1 MAKYAVSKLHRFKT
15 FAAKVT
21 MVSRRVF
28 SRVRSHFSTPDAV
41 EQQMARLPLIQ
52 SADDLAGKVVL
63 ITGASQGV
71 GLVLA
76 RAFADKGAFVALV
89 GRRKEPLDAAAK
101 AIGDDKARAFAGDV
115 STPGT
120 ADRLVAEIA
129 AAYGPVDI
137 LINNAGVG
145 GPWGKPF
152 WEVSEEDYAET
163 IRINLD
169 GAFQMG
175 RAVAA
180 AAVSA
185 QRPCRIINVTSV
197 ATEMSVPGIAAYSS
211 SKAGLED
218 LTRAMAS
225 DAAGGGVVA
234 VTVSLHSVQ
243 TERKAAHDWASNALL
258 PPTAVVVP
266 AFLHAATAPAGQ
278 VQGRSIAAWRFAD
291 EAAAE
296 ALLAGPVAAIKPIA
310 YPPFMH
316 RGAEVARD
324 PLRFSINDRAE
335 NPYGPS
341 DLVAEAVQKALRA
354 APLSHYPEERHETLT
369 AALAAHHD
377 LPADSFAIGNGSWE
391 VLARLVSIFAK
402 RGEEV
407 VSHSPGWF
415 GFNMVCAR
423 AGVQQVTSPFTLTG
437 PDGPSH
443 NLDALLERITPRTRL
458 VYLIHPS
465 NPEGVPLRQSE
476 MEAFLAK
483 IPDHLPVIVDEAY
496 IDYATGEA
504 LFDTVAAVRNSGKNI
519 IGLRTFSK
527 FHALAGARVGYAYAR
542 PELADL
548 IRRSEHIFAVSS
560 LSEAAAVAALKDTA
574 RNTRLRGVFDAER
587 ARVTEGLAARG
598 LDPLPSE
605 APYVL
610 AKRPEGIEA
619 AMDALEDQGIYIAR
633 YAFHGDQY
641 MMFPVGK
648 PATTDAIFK
657 ALDRVKGHVAA

>member
-1 MAKYAVSKLHRFKT
+1 MAYFAVSKLHRIKT
-15 FAAKVT
+15 FAAKAT
-21 MVSRRVF
+21 MVAR
-28 SRVRSHFSTPDAV
+28 RVRSHFSTPDAV
-41 EQQMARLPLIQ
+41 EQQMAKLPLIQ
-52 SADDLAGKVVL
+52 SAEELAGKCVL

-76 RAFADKGAFVALV
+76 RAFADKGARVALI
-89 GRRKEPLDAAAK
+89 GRRLQPLEEAAK
-101 AIGDDKARAFAGDV
+101 TITAAQAFAGDV
-115 STPGT
+115 SRLGT
-120 ADRLVAEIA
+120 ADRLVADVTA
-129 AAYGPVDI
+129 AFGPVDI

-152 WEVSEEDYAET
+152 WQVDEGAFAET
-163 IRINLD
+163 VEINLN

-180 AAVSA
+180 AAVAAS
-185 QRPCRIINVTSV
+185 RPCRIINVTSV
-197 ATEMSVPGIAAYSS
+197 ATEMSFPGIAAYSG

-243 TERKAAHDWASNALL
+243 TERKAEHDWASNALL
-258 PPTAVVVP
+258 PPTEVVVP
-266 AFLHAATAPAGQ
+266 AFLHAATAPAAQ
-278 VQGRSIAAWRFAD
+278 VQGRAIAAWRFAD
-291 EAAAE
+291 DAVAE
-296 ALLAGPVAAIKPIA
+296 ARLAGPNAAIQPIA

-316 RGAEVARD
+316 RGAVVARD

-341 DLVAEAVQKALRA
+341 DLVAAAVQSALTT
-354 APLSHYPEERHETLT
+354 APLSHYPEEQHETLT
-369 AALAAHHD
+369 AALAAHHGLGD
-377 LPADSFAIGNGSWE
+377 DSFAIGNGSWE
-391 VLARLVSIFAK
+391 VLARIVPLFAK
-402 RGEEV
+402 PGEEV
-407 VSHSPGWF
+407 LSHSPGWF

-423 AGVQQVTSPFTLTG
+423 AGVAQVTSPFTLTG

-443 NLDALLERITPRTRL
+443 NLPAMLERITPRTRL

-465 NPEGVPLRQSE
+465 NPEGVPLKQAE
-476 MEAFLAK
+476 MEDFLRL

-496 IDYATGEA
+496 IDYATGEG
-504 LFDTVAAVRNSGKNI
+504 LFDTVAALRNTGKSI

-527 FHALAGARVGYAYAR
+527 FHALAGARVGYAYAA
-542 PELADL
+542 PELAGL
-548 IRRSEHIFAVSS
+548 IRRAEHIFAVSS

-574 RNTRLRGVFDAER
+574 RNLRMRELFSHER
-587 ARVTEGLAARG
+587 ARVFDGLAARG
-598 LDPLPSE
+598 LDPLPSQ

-610 AKRPEGIEA
+610 AKRPKGIDA

-633 YAFHGDQY
+633 YAFHNDEY
-641 MMFPVGK
+641 MMFPVGL
-648 PATTDAIFK
+648 PTTTDAVFK
-657 ALDRVKGHVAA
+657 ALDRDGCHVAA